1 MSARYFNWKLAIVLV
16 ISLAVLAVGA
26 FSLRQWRKAD
36 RAERGLRLGSK
47 AYDEHRWIDAA
58 EYLGDYLA
66 VEQTDIS
73 VLLKYA
79 DAQLKIRPA
88 KRSCVQQAIGAYR
101 TVLRLDE
108 DNSEAATQLTEIYLG
123 IGSFGEAELIAGR
136 YIAIKPD
143 PELHRMLALA
153 MIGQRKFQDA
163 ATELKVIVQNYPEQI
178 PAYEALGQ
186 LVEQRPEEFEEMP
199 AGVFDQAVK
208 NNPSSALAYII
219 RAGFYRRSKNASAVL
234 ADLQRAERQDL
245 SDPNIRLRLARELVT
260 MGQLD
265 RAAEHL
271 EIVQEVDSKNQDL
284 WQAWARL
291 ALKSGSQEK
300 MFEVA
305 EAGLA
310 ELVSQP
316 WDFMPMA
323 AELFILAGRLEDA
336 NNCISE
342 LRLKDIGR
350 AKVAFLSGLVASG
363 QGRLSEAVKHWKQSI
378 ESGNKSPR
386 VRLALASA
394 LSQSGDTQSAK
405 MQLRTV
411 VSENPD
417 YVEGRLA
424 LAGLLAQAGDWAGTL
439 EHAAAATRLSPEN
452 SSARLLHLRAQMQLL
467 KEGASDQGQTGSRT
481 WRDLRKELSALAQ
494 EGETAAE
501 VKLVQLQLAIRQERY
516 AEAESLVG
524 ELEEAGLSKRK
535 VALAKAELLAVQD
548 NPGQAILKLYATI
561 EEFPDDFESVSYV
574 AVLLARQGDREKC
587 EQVIQDAMARIS
599 QPVTLRRLGLT
610 LAQYYASWDRTDDA
624 YRLLET
630 LERRLPD
637 DIQVKRRLLLCDQ
650 TVKNREMAQ
659 RLIDG
664 IKLLEGEGGWQ
675 WRYEQAKIWFAAED
689 FKDRYAR
696 VVSILQE
703 NVVANPD
710 DQASR
715 VLMARAYERVGAPKL
730 AISTFREALNRSPD
744 DLRVIIPAVAA
755 LYNAKE
761 YEQAEQILSRASE
774 QKLSHPLLSEL
785 QLQDHL
791 RRGHLD
797 QASGMLQEI
806 LSNDP
811 ENQRVHLSLAL
822 LKMQQQEYAEA
833 SQLLERLKEQDPNSL
848 PVTAAQIQL
857 SFRKQEPAEA
867 LRLSDEIVDR
877 VASSFAYILR
887 ARTYASLGQ
896 FEKARTDLDHAVSS
910 EPDNVEVWVA
920 RSDFFRSRGQ
930 QAMAVADIKQA
941 LSLVSDDIDV
951 RKRAISLFLISE
963 DPAIVGRGRAI
974 LQEALESDAEDIDL
988 LLYKARSLLLEGT
1001 NPAVESAEQILETIT
1016 EERPERNEAWVL
1028 LGEIAIKQGQ
1038 SDKAMNAA
1046 LGGLAHRPTDKT
1058 LLLLKAR
1065 AEAARSPVLAIP
1077 TLEVLHNLDPD
1088 DVRAA
1093 LLLASTYTRAGEPK
1107 RAVALLRKQLNNDE
1121 TPGRRLYE
1129 IAMAAAL
1136 YRNGTKQKAERE
1148 FELLLQAEPNDPTPL
1163 FEYVQLLKEDR
1174 QWDRVSRKVIS
1185 WHQQHADGGSTA
1197 VSIAGGLLAIDDNQA
1212 RKAAEDILRTVLRD
1226 DPKCTPA
1233 MRALAVML
1241 QTTGRTAEA
1250 AVLYERLLAIEPDHL
1265 IAINNLA
1272 WIMCEDQ
1279 GKYAEALELAQRGLK
1294 IAPDYFDLVDTR
1306 GVIYYR
1312 LGKFD
1317 KAAQDFTRCID
1328 HGPSTTPA
1336 GVATRFYLARTLVEL
1351 GENRRAIE
1359 QLDQALDMQTRLGGL
1374 SSEDLS
1380 EARRLRKKVEEGSQ
1394 P

>member
-16 ISLAVLAVGA
+16 MSVAVLAVGA
-26 FSLRQWRKAD
+26 FTLRQWRKAD
-36 RAERGLRLGSK
+36 RAERGLRFGNK
-47 AYDEHRWIDAA
+47 AYDEHSYIDAA
-58 EYLGDYLA
+58 KHFGEYLA

-88 KRSCVQQAIGAYR
+88 KRSYVQQAIGAYR

-136 YIAIKPD
+136 YIAINSD

-153 MIGQRKFQDA
+153 MIGQRKFQEA
-163 ATELKVIVQNYPEQI
+163 ATELKVIVQEYPEQI
-178 PAYEALGQ
+178 LAYEALGR
-186 LVEQRPEEFEEMP
+186 LIEQRPEDFQETP
-199 AGVFDQAVK
+199 ADLFDQAVK
-208 NNPSSALAYII
+208 NNPSSALAYIV
-219 RAGFYRRSKNASAVL
+219 RAGFYRRSKNVSAVS
-234 ADLQRAERQDL
+234 ADLQKAQRQDL
-245 SDPNIRLRLARELVT
+245 SDPDIRLRLARELIVT
-260 MGQLD
+260 GRLD

-271 EIVQEVDSKNQDL
+271 AIVQEVDSKNQDL
-284 WQAWARL
+284 WQARAKL

-300 MFEVA
+300 MLEVA
-305 EAGLA
+305 EGGLA

-316 WDFMPMA
+316 WDFMPLA
-323 AELFILAGRLEDA
+323 AELFILAGRFEDA

-350 AKVAFLSGLVASG
+350 AKVAFLSGLVASE
-363 QGRLSEAVKHWKQSI
+363 QGHLSEAVKHWKQSI
-378 ESGNKSPR
+378 ESGNKSPQ

-394 LSQSGDTQSAK
+394 LSRSGDTQSAR
-405 MQLRTV
+405 MQLRKI
-411 VSENPD
+411 VSENPE
-417 YVEGRLA
+417 YPEGRLA

-439 EHAAAATRLSPEN
+439 EQAAAATRLSPEN
-452 SSARLLHLRAQMQLL
+452 SSARLLQLRAQMQLL
-467 KEGASDQGQTGSRT
+467 KEGASDQGQTGGRT
-481 WRDLRKELSALAQ
+481 WRDLRKELSVLAK
-494 EGETAAE
+494 EGETTE
-501 VKLVQLQLAIRQERY
+501 DVKLVQLQLAMRQKRY

-524 ELEEAGLSKRK
+524 NLEEAGLSKRK
-535 VALAKAELLAVQD
+535 VALAKAELLAVQG
-548 NPGQAILKLYATI
+548 NPDQAILKLYATI
-561 EEFPDDFESVSYV
+561 EEFPEDFEAVSYV
-574 AVLLARQGDREKC
+574 AVLLVRQGDREKC
-587 EQVIQDAMARIS
+587 EQVIQDAMARIGE
-599 QPVTLRRLGLT
+599 PVTFRRLGLT
-610 LAQYYASWDRTDDA
+610 LAQYYASWGRKDDA

-630 LERRLPD
+630 LERKLPD
-637 DIQVKRRLLLCDQ
+637 DIPVKRRLLLCEQ
-650 TVKNREMAQ
+650 TVKNPEMAQ
-659 RLIDG
+659 RLIEG

-675 WRYEQAKIWFAAED
+675 WRYEQAKIWFATED

-715 VLMARAYERVGAPKL
+715 VLMARAYERVGASKL

-761 YEQAEQILSRASE
+761 YEQAEQILTRASE
-774 QKLSHPLLSEL
+774 QRLSHPLLSEL

-791 RRGHLD
+791 RRGRLD

-806 LSNDP
+806 LTDDP

-822 LKMQQQEYAEA
+822 LKMQQQEYTEA

-857 SFRKQEPAEA
+857 SFLKQEPAEA
-867 LRLSDEIVDR
+867 LRLSGEIVNR
-877 VASSFAYILR
+877 LGSSFAYILR

-896 FEKARTDLDHAVSS
+896 FEKARADLDHAVSS
-910 EPDNVEVWVA
+910 EPDNVDVWVA

-930 QAMAVADIKQA
+930 KALAVADIKRA
-941 LSLVSDDIDV
+941 LSLASDDSDV
-951 RKRAISLFLISE
+951 RKRAISLFLTSE
-963 DPAIVGRGRAI
+963 DPAVVDHGRAI

-988 LLYKARSLLLEGT
+988 LLYKARSLLIEGT
-1001 NPAVESAEQILETIT
+1001 GPAVQSAEQILGTIT
-1016 EERPERNEAWVL
+1016 EERPERSEAWVL
-1028 LGEIAIKQGQ
+1028 LGEIAIKQRQ

-1077 TLEVLHNLDPD
+1077 TLEVLHNLNPD

-1093 LLLASTYTRAGEPK
+1093 LLLANTYTQAGEPK
-1107 RAVALLRKQLNNDE
+1107 KALALLRKQLQNDQ
-1121 TPGRRLYE
+1121 TPSRRLYE
-1129 IAMAAAL
+1129 TAMAVAL
-1136 YRNGTKQKAERE
+1136 YRNGTKQKAERD
-1148 FELLLQAEPNDPTPL
+1148 FQLLLQAEPNDPTPL

-1174 QWDRVSRKVIS
+1174 QWDRVSRKVIA
-1185 WHQQHADGGSTA
+1185 WYREHTDGSNTA
-1197 VSIAGGLLAIDDNQA
+1197 VSIAGGLLAIDDSQA

-1226 DPKCTPA
+1226 DSKCTPA

-1241 QTTGRTAEA
+1241 QTIGRTAEA

-1279 GKYAEALELAQRGLK
+1279 GKCAESLELAQRGLK

-1312 LGKFD
+1312 LRKFD
-1317 KAAQDFTRCID
+1317 KAAQDFARCID

-1359 QLDQALDMQTRLGGL
+1359 QLDQALDLQSRLGGL
-1374 SSEDLS
+1374 SREELS
-1380 EARRLRKKVEEGSQ
+1380 QARSIRKKLEEGSQ

>member
-16 ISLAVLAVGA
+16 ISVAVLAVGA

-36 RAERGLRLGSK
+36 RAERGLRLGNK
-47 AYDEHRWIDAA
+47 AIEEHKWADAA
-58 EYLGDYLA
+58 KYLGEYLA

-88 KRSCVQQAIGAYR
+88 KRSYVQQAIGAYR

-108 DNSEAATQLTEIYLG
+108 DNSEAAAQLTEIYLG

-136 YIAIKPD
+136 YIAVKPD
-143 PELHRMLALA
+143 PKLHRMLALA
-153 MIGQRKFQDA
+153 MIGQRKFQEA
-163 ATELKVIVQNYPEQI
+163 ATELKAIVQKHPEQI
-178 PAYEALGQ
+178 PAYEVLGQ
-186 LVEQRPEEFEEMP
+186 LVERRPEEFEEAP

-208 NNPSSALAYII
+208 NNPSSALAYIA
-219 RAGFYRRSKNASAVL
+219 RAGFYRRSTNDAPAVL
-234 ADLQRAERQDL
+234 VDLQRAERQDL
-245 SDPNIRLRLARELVT
+245 SDPEIRLRLARELIT

-271 EIVQEVDSKNQDL
+271 EIVQEADPKNQDL

-300 MFEVA
+300 MLEVA

-350 AKVAFLSGLVASG
+350 AKVAFLSGLVASE
-363 QGRLSEAVKHWKQSI
+363 QGDLSEAVRHWKQSI
-378 ESGNKSPR
+378 ESGNRSPR

-394 LSQSGDTQSAK
+394 LSRSGDRQSAK
-405 MQLRTV
+405 MQLRDV
-411 VSENPD
+411 VSENPG
-417 YVEGRLA
+417 YLEGRLA
-424 LAGLLAQAGDWAGTL
+424 LARLLAQAGDWAGTL
-439 EHAAAATRLSPEN
+439 EHAAAAARLSPEN
-452 SSARLLHLRAQMQLL
+452 SSARLLRLRAQMQLL
-467 KEGASDQGQTGSRT
+467 KEGASDQGQTGAPT
-481 WRDLRKELSALAQ
+481 WRDLRKELLALAQ
-494 EGETAAE
+494 KGEMTAD
-501 VKLVQLQLAIRQERY
+501 VKLVQLQLAIRREKY

-524 ELEEAGLSKRK
+524 ELEGAGLSKRK
-535 VALAKAELLAVQD
+535 VALAKAELLAAQG
-548 NPGQAILKLYATI
+548 NPDQAILKLYAII
-561 EEFPDDFESVSYV
+561 EEFPDDFEAVSYA

-587 EQVIQDAMARIS
+587 EQVIQDAMARIDE
-599 QPVTLRRLGLT
+599 PVTLRKLGLT
-610 LAQYYASWDRTDDA
+610 LAQYYTSWDRKDDA
-624 YRLLET
+624 YRFLVELEGK
-630 LERRLPD
+630 LPD
-637 DIQVKRRLLLCDQ
+637 DIPVKRRLLLCEQ
-650 TVKNREMAQ
+650 TVENPEMAQ

-689 FKDRYAR
+689 FNDRYAR

-715 VLMARAYERVGAPKL
+715 VLMARAYERVGASKL

-761 YEQAEQILSRASE
+761 YEQAEQILTRASE
-774 QKLSHPLLSEL
+774 QKLSHPLLNEL
-785 QLQDHL
+785 RLQDHL

-822 LKMQQQEYAEA
+822 LKMQQQEYEEA
-833 SQLLERLKEQDPNSL
+833 SLLLGRLKEQDPNSL

-867 LRLSDEIVDR
+867 LRLSDEIVNR
-877 VASSFAYILR
+877 VGDSSAYILR

-896 FEKARTDLDHAVSS
+896 FEEAGADLDHAVST
-910 EPDNVEVWVA
+910 EPENVEVWVA
-920 RSDFFRSRGQ
+920 RSDFFRSRGL
-930 QAMAVADIKQA
+930 QALAVADIKQA
-941 LSLVSDDIDV
+941 ISLASDDSDV
-951 RKRAISLFLISE
+951 RKRAISLFLASE
-963 DPAIVGRGRAI
+963 DPALVGHGRAI
-974 LQEALESDAEDIDL
+974 LQEALEAEAEDVDL
-988 LLYKARSLLLEGT
+988 LLYKARSLLLDGT
-1001 NPAVESAEQILETIT
+1001 GSAVESAEQILETIT
-1016 EERPERNEAWVL
+1016 EEWPERSDAWVL

-1046 LGGLAHRPTDKT
+1046 LGGLAHRPTDKA

-1077 TLEVLHNLDPD
+1077 TLEVLHNLNPD

-1093 LLLASTYTRAGEPK
+1093 LLLANTYTRAGEPK
-1107 RAVALLRKQLNNDE
+1107 RAMTLLRKQLQNDK
-1121 TPGRRLYE
+1121 TPSRRLYE

-1136 YRNGTKQKAERE
+1136 YRNGTKQKAEKE
-1148 FELLLQAEPNDPTPL
+1148 FQLLLQAEPNDPTPL
-1163 FEYVQLLKEDR
+1163 FEYVRLLKEDR
-1174 QWDRVSRKVIS
+1174 QWDRVSRKVIN
-1185 WHQQHADGGSTA
+1185 WFRDHTDGSNTA
-1197 VSIAGGLLAIDDNQA
+1197 VSIAGGLLAIDDSQA
-1212 RKAAEDILRTVLRD
+1212 SKAAEDILRTVLRD

-1250 AVLYERLLAIEPDHL
+1250 AVLYERLLAIEPNHL

-1279 GKYAEALELAQRGLK
+1279 GKYSEALELAQRGLD

-1317 KAAQDFTRCID
+1317 KAAQDFTKCVD
-1328 HGPSTTPA
+1328 NGPSETPA

-1351 GENRRAIE
+1351 GENRRAIA
-1359 QLDQALDMQTRLGGL
+1359 QLDQALDLQSRLGGL
-1374 SSEDLS
+1374 SS
-1380 EARRLRKKVEEGSQ
+1380 
-1394 P
+1394 